1 MGCLK
6 NILRAV
12 ILTLAIIGFLSL
24 GGREWINGLIQ
35 NYLHPSRDV
44 ILEKAQKVGDF
55 SNINEEFEI
64 ENATGILGYNAVI
77 AEHTATGQKMIVVD
91 SGSKP
96 ILTEEDLKSPDVE
109 QRLKNLIENVKY
121 QAVSVDYLKITKRG
135 TINSY
140 GKSCPYIK
148 FEAKIKKLPINDVS
162 GIIAV
167 AKDSKGNEKLLISA
181 SEKYSQLIADEFFK
195 NIK

>member
-1 MGCLK
+1 M
-6 NILRAV
+6 
-12 ILTLAIIGFLSL
+12 
-24 GGREWINGLIQ
+24 
-35 NYLHPSRDV
+35 
-44 ILEKAQKVGDF
+44 
-55 SNINEEFEI
+55 
-64 ENATGILGYNAVI
+64 
-77 AEHTATGQKMIVVD
+77 
-91 SGSKP
+91 
-96 ILTEEDLKSPDVE
+96 E